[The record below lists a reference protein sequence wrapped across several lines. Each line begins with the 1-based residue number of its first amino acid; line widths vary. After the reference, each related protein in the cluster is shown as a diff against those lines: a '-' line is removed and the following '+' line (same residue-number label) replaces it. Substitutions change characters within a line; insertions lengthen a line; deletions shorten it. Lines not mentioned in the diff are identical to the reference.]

1 VTSEPVPDQ
10 DQGGQCI
17 VTDGDNL
24 HDGQSAGRCSSQV
37 VISNVKGM
45 HARASAQFV
54 KCVETFDAVVQVTR
68 EGQTVLG
75 TSIMGL
81 MMLAAAQ
88 GNEILIECEGAQARE
103 ALEALLA
110 LVKDGFNEDS

>member
-1 VTSEPVPDQ
+1 MSDREKPR
-10 DQGGQCI
+10 
-17 VTDGDNL
+17 
-24 HDGQSAGRCSSQV
+24 DGQTAARCSGEV
-37 VISNVKGM
+37 VIPNMKGP

-54 KCVETFDAVVQVTR
+54 KCAEKFDAEVTVTR

-88 GNEILIECEGAQARE
+88 GNAILIECEGAQSRE

-110 LVKDGFNEDS
+110 LVKDGFNEDN

>member
-1 VTSEPVPDQ
+1 M
-10 DQGGQCI
+10 
-17 VTDGDNL
+17 
-24 HDGQSAGRCSSQV
+24 GQSATRCSGEV
-37 VISNVKGM
+37 VISNIKGM

-54 KCVETFDAVVQVTR
+54 KCAEKFNAVVQVTH

-88 GNEILIECEGAQARE
+88 GNTILIACEGAQARE
-103 ALEALLA
+103 ALDALLA
-110 LVKDGFNEDS
+110 LVNDGFNEDG